1 MDGEK
6 LLRAMASGDV
16 DSVAQELPEEFRDA
30 VDTVKRLSDNGDIE
44 GILAVAQDAL
54 QEASEILKEKGDKE
68 DE

>member
-1 MDGEK
+1 M
-6 LLRAMASGDV
+6 
-16 DSVAQELPEEFRDA
+16 AQELPEEFRDA